1 MHPVLTED
9 GSPKSTYLR
18 EAGAQIKPQSRLEC
32 CAKSRQMADNIE
44 QEIVS

>member
-9 GSPKSTYLR
+9 EAQSQHISL
-18 EAGAQIKPQSRLEC
+18 AGAQIKPQSRLEC